1 MEMLNGFT
9 APWIILIGLWVAGGF
24 MSILIDSYSDDA
36 MVINSL
42 KQDVSKLRFLPRI
55 ICLFFIFIIE
65 YSYKLGQTVGKFLKF
80 LFVKKEK

>member
-9 APWIILIGLWVAGGF
+9 APWIILIGLWVACGF

>member
-1 MEMLNGFT
+1 
-9 APWIILIGLWVAGGF
+9 

>member
-9 APWIILIGLWVAGGF
+9 AICIILIGLCVVGGF